1 MTDVWRSLFRYR
13 ELIGVLV
20 AKQIKLRYRG
30 SVLGFVWTLLN
41 PLLLMT
47 VYTLVFSVYFRLDM
61 DKYPAFLFTGLV
73 PWLWFASSVQQ
84 GVTCILDGAGLVT
97 RSQFP
102 AEVLPVVTLT
112 ANAVNFLL
120 TLPLLFGLLM
130 AFHVK
135 LGAAVLVLPIL
146 IGLEYLLALACV
158 LALAALNVHF
168 RDLQHLILHALTVLQ
183 FLTPV
188 FYPLSLIPE
197 SLRPWALLNPL
208 TVLISAFHDVLFFNR
223 LPAWRPLLALLA
235 FTAVILSVTSAM
247 FMRYKHTFAEAL

>member
-30 SVLGFVWTLLN
+30 SVLGFLWTLLN

-112 ANAVNFLL
+112 ANLINFLL

-130 AFHVK
+130 VFHVT
-135 LGAAVLVLPIL
+135 LGPAVLVLPIL
-146 IGLEYLLALACV
+146 IALEYLLALACV
-158 LALAALNVHF
+158 LALSALNVHF
-168 RDLQHLILHALTVLQ
+168 RDLQHLILHGLMVLQ

-197 SLRPWALLNPL
+197 WLRPWALLNPL
-208 TVLISAFHDVLFFNR
+208 TVLVSAFHDVLFFNR
-223 LPAWRPLLALLA
+223 LPPWPPLLALLA